1 MHSSLGGGIH
11 SPGFRGGGR
20 RSPVGGPSPTEMLT
34 AAASASSVMTSL
46 SKIPGPQPVPAP
58 VTVGTRGAPPPFRH
72 PPDHPAVTPPPPAH
86 IGKTVFLKNL
96 DTRRLCVKHIFL
108 SSSLHAMRPS
118 LRMIKRCF
126 PSYLNFAICFQSTHR

>member
-72 PPDHPAVTPPPPAH
+72 PPDHPAVTPPPPTH
-86 IGKTVFLKNL
+86 IGKTVFLKTL
-96 DTRRLCVKHIFL
+96 EPGARYVHRPEKYRTSDTVNVWHVILQSIYLLAFL
-108 SSSLHAMRPS
+108 
-118 LRMIKRCF
+118 K
-126 PSYLNFAICFQSTHR
+126 